1 MPKQVK
7 SSVSPVHSG
16 RFVVVKHGHRLV
28 VLFLLAGLLITQ
40 CKQEGAKTIEQHAL
54 IDSLNNTAFDLL
66 FVDPARSKAYSWR
79 ALQEAEAAGY
89 LVGEANAMSGLG
101 LYYSNYGQLDSA
113 QYQIRKALEIR
124 RKLGNKR
131 SMAFSLSNLGEAYQE
146 AGLFK
151 EAAIAAD
158 SALMLLREI
167 KDTTYLLRVMQQRAV
182 LERDKGNWQEAKHMF
197 QANMELAET
206 WGDPEALA
214 TCTKSLGGIYDET
227 DNFDSALHWYKQS
240 VAWHNA
246 IDDSLSAM
254 TLWMNMS
261 RMYMDK
267 GKYPEARETMARALS
282 FFKAGVGATLDSL
295 AMQQNVLLLELR
307 TQCDSALVGQIL
319 DYLDAEKNYYQ
330 TNAANEMAQ
339 LEAAY
344 QLQARQEQNRLL
356 QEENKERGY
365 LLAVAGV
372 LTCLVSLIF
381 WLYFV
386 NTRNKQRLIKNEMMM
401 KDAAIEK
408 MMQDHELE
416 AVNAA
421 LSGQDEERGR
431 IARELHDRL
440 GHILSVAK
448 LNFSTLQDGLQQ
460 LEQSNQQSYHQVA
473 RMLDEAADEVR
484 RISHDLYGSSV
495 VNFGITTALH
505 QLADAVSAGN
515 NLMVQ
520 FHAYGVTADVHP
532 EIQMNLYRIAGELL
546 SNSIKYAKA
555 TRIDLQLLTRD
566 DKIILS
572 YEDDG
577 KGFDPMAIANT
588 PGIGYRNIKARL
600 QKIHGTY
607 MLESRPGK
615 GMYFEAEVP
624 MHGWNPDEQ
633 SLS

>member
-1 MPKQVK
+1 MPKK
-7 SSVSPVHSG
+7 IKLSISPVHSG
-16 RFVVVKHGHRLV
+16 RFVVVKHRHRLV
-28 VLFLLAGLLITQ
+28 YLFLLAGLFITQ

-54 IDSLNNTAFDLL
+54 IDSLNDTAYDLL
-66 FVDPARSKAYSWR
+66 LVDAAGCKTYAWR
-79 ALQEAEAAGY
+79 ALQEAKAAGY
-89 LVGEANAMSGLG
+89 LAGEAHAMGYLG
-101 LYYSNYGQLDSA
+101 LYYTHYGQLDSA
-113 QYQIRKALEIR
+113 QYMIRKALEIK
-124 RKLGNKR
+124 RKLGDKR
-131 SMAFSLSNLGEAYQE
+131 SIAFSLSNLGEVYQA

-151 EAAIAAD
+151 ESAIAAD
-158 SALMLLREI
+158 SALMLLREL
-167 KDTTYLLRVMQQRAV
+167 KDTTYMLRVMQQRAV
-182 LERDKGNWQEAKHMF
+182 LERDKGNWQEAKQLF
-197 QANMELAET
+197 NANMALAEI
-206 WGDPEALA
+206 WGHPEALA
-214 TCTKSLGGIYDET
+214 TCTKSLGSIYYET
-227 DNFDSALHWYKQS
+227 GDYDSAVYWCKES
-240 VAWHNA
+240 VRWHNE
-246 IDDSLSAM
+246 IEDPTSAM

-261 RMYMDK
+261 RIFMDE
-267 GKYPEARETMARALS
+267 GKLPEAREAMAKALPFYHS
-282 FFKAGVGATLDSL
+282 GAGVLLDSL
-295 AMQQNVLLLELR
+295 SMQHNMLLLELR
-307 TQCDSALVGQIL
+307 TQCDSVLVEQML
-319 DYLDAEKNYYQ
+319 DYWDAEKKYYQ

-365 LLAVAGV
+365 MLAAAGV
-372 LTCLVSLIF
+372 LTFLVSLIF

-386 NTRNKQRLIKNEMMM
+386 NTRNKQRLVENEIMM

-408 MMQDHELE
+408 MMQDHELD

-431 IARELHDRL
+431 IAQELHDRL

-448 LNFSTLQDGLQQ
+448 LNFSTLQEGLQK
-460 LEQSNQQSYHQVA
+460 LEESNQQSYHQVA

-505 QLADAVSAGN
+505 QLADAVSASN
-515 NLMVQ
+515 NLTVQ
-520 FHAYGVTADVHP
+520 FHAFGVPPDIHLET
-532 EIQMNLYRIAGELL
+532 QMNLYRIAGELL

-566 DKIILS
+566 DKIILG

-577 KGFDPMAIANT
+577 RGFDPGSIDKT

-607 MLESRPGK
+607 ILESRPGK

-624 MHGWNPDEQ
+624 IHGWHPAG
-633 SLS
+633 STPS

>member
-7 SSVSPVHSG
+7 SIVSPVHPG
-16 RFVVVKHGHRLV
+16 RFMIVKHRLRLV
-28 VLFLLAGLLITQ
+28 FLFLLAGLFITQ
-40 CKQEGAKTIEQHAL
+40 CKQEGAKTTEQHAL
-54 IDSLNNTAFDLL
+54 IDSLNNASFDLL
-66 FVDPARSKAYSWR
+66 FVDPAGSKACAWR
-79 ALQEAEAAGY
+79 ALQEAQAAGY
-89 LVGEANAMSGLG
+89 TAGEAGAMSGLG

-113 QYQIRKALEIR
+113 QYMIRKALEIK
-124 RKLGNKR
+124 RKLGDKR
-131 SMAFSLSNLGEAYQE
+131 SIAFSLSNLGEAYQE

-158 SALMLLREI
+158 SALMLLREL
-167 KDTTYLLRVMQQRAV
+167 KDTTYMLRVMQQRAV
-182 LERDKGNWQEAKHMF
+182 LERDKGNWQEAKRLFH
-197 QANMELAET
+197 ANMALAEI

-214 TCTKSLGGIYDET
+214 TCTKSLGSIYDET
-227 DNFDSALHWYKQS
+227 GDYDSALYWCQES
-240 VAWHNA
+240 VRWHNE
-246 IDDSLSAM
+246 IEDPTSTM

-267 GKYPEARETMARALS
+267 GKFPEARETMARALT
-282 FFKAGVGATLDSL
+282 FYNAGVGSTLDSL
-295 AMQQNVLLLELR
+295 AMQHNVLLLELR
-307 TQCDSALVGQIL
+307 TQCDSALVEKIL
-319 DYLDAEKNYYQ
+319 DYQDAEKKYYQ
-330 TNAANEMAQ
+330 TNAASEMAQ

-344 QLQARQEQNRLL
+344 QLRARQEQNRLL

-365 LLAVAGV
+365 LLAAAGV
-372 LTCLVSLIF
+372 LTLLVSLIF

-386 NTRNKQRLIKNEMMM
+386 NTRNKQRLIENEMMM
-401 KDAAIEK
+401 KDAAIKK

-448 LNFSTLQDGLQQ
+448 LNYSALQEGLLR
-460 LEQSNQQSYHQVA
+460 LEERNQQSYEQVG

-484 RISHDLYGSSV
+484 KISHDLYGSSV

-515 NLMVQ
+515 NLTVQ
-520 FHAYGVTADVHP
+520 FHAYGVPPDVHP

-577 KGFDPMAIANT
+577 KGFDPGALANA

-607 MLESRPGK
+607 LLESRHGK

-624 MHGWNPDEQ
+624 MHGWLAAEAP
-633 SLS
+633 LS